1 MDNYTLNKKKYNLI
15 GSKFIKHYKK
25 KLRKINK
32 PQTKSTNNLIN
43 QPNIVQPNIVGGA
56 TIAVETSNITWYQTI
71 YNYIIDFLKDNYGF
85 LILILLILILL
96 YVRYIEVLKRKE
108 KIKKIKKKYVKE
120 EDSDTSE

>member
-32 PQTKSTNNLIN
+32 PQTKLTNNLIN
-43 QPNIVQPNIVGGA
+43 QNIVGGA
-56 TIAVETSNITWYQTI
+56 TIAVETPNITWYQTI
-71 YNYIIDFLKDNYGF
+71 YNHIIDFLKDNYGF